1 MVSPPDGKAPARK
14 VSDSPWTSIWIGI
27 VIVGVFFGGFGA
39 WAALAPFASAVVAP
53 AYVRVES
60 NRKTIQ
66 HLEGGIVRE
75 IAVKEGQR
83 VQRGQVLIRLDDT
96 QVKAAH
102 EVLLSQFDGLR
113 AQEARLLAERDNSEI
128 EFPADLLQR
137 QDKHEVGKILDG
149 ERSQFRVRRS
159 SLEGQISI
167 LQQRIAQIKEQI
179 AGVEAQL
186 ASQRRQLVLI
196 NDELKDT
203 RHLYESGNTTLIR
216 VRQLER
222 TQAALEGQGG
232 EYMATLGRLKEQI
245 GESERQIIQA
255 ENDRQ
260 AAIARDLRDV
270 QSRVADIIP
279 RLQAAKNT
287 LDRTD
292 ISAPDPGFVVGLS
305 TFTIGGVVRPSDPLM
320 QIVPD
325 RDLLVLEAQVRVEDI
340 DQLRPGLEAQ
350 VHLTAFRDRLTPTVE
365 GIVTKVSADRLMDQ
379 RTGAPYYLMDVA
391 IKPDELSPER
401 RKALYPG
408 MPAQVIVPFGER
420 SALDYLIRPL
430 SDSMIQAFRE
440 K

>member
-1 MVSPPDGKAPARK
+1 MSAAPGHEVPANK
-14 VSDSPWTSIWIGI
+14 VSDSPWTQVWIGI
-27 VIVGVFFGGFGA
+27 LIVGVFFGGFGA

-60 NRKTIQ
+60 NRKTVQ

-75 IAVKEGQR
+75 INVKEGER
-83 VQRGQVLIRLDDT
+83 VERGQVLLRLDDT
-96 QVKAAH
+96 QAKAAH

-113 AQEARLLAERDNSEI
+113 AQEARLFAERDNSEI

-137 QDKHEVGKILDG
+137 QDQHEVKKILDG
-149 ERSQFRVRRS
+149 EKSQFRVRRS
-159 SLEGQISI
+159 SLEGQVSI
-167 LQQRIAQIKEQI
+167 FQQRIAQIKEQI
-179 AGVEAQL
+179 AGTEAQL
-186 ASQRRQLVLI
+186 VSQRRQLVLI
-196 NDELKDT
+196 SDELKDT
-203 RHLYESGNTTLIR
+203 RQLYKGGNTTLIR

-232 EYMATLGRLKEQI
+232 EYVATLGRLKEQI
-245 GESERQIIQA
+245 GESERQIIQIA
-255 ENDRQ
+255 NDQQ
-260 AAIARDLRDV
+260 AAIAKDLREA
-270 QSRVADIIP
+270 QSRIADIIP
-279 RLQAAKNT
+279 RLQATKST

-292 ISAPDPGFVVGLS
+292 ITASDPGFVVGLS
-305 TFTIGGVVRPSDPLM
+305 TFTIGGVVRAGDPLM

-340 DQLRPGLEAQ
+340 DRLRPGLETV
-350 VHLTAFRDRLTPTVE
+350 VHLTAFRERVTPIVQGTVS
-365 GIVTKVSADRLMDQ
+365 KVSADRLMDQ
-379 RTGAPYYLMDVA
+379 RTGAPYYVIEVT
-391 IKPDELSPER
+391 IKLDELPPER

-420 SALDYLIRPL
+420 SALDYLVRPL